1 VSTIANGGVL
11 IRPTL
16 LAQEDSVTEHG
27 PRLMQPA
34 TSDVMRKL
42 MRLVVTEGYGKAA
55 DVPGYFVGG
64 KTGTAEKTGAHG
76 YKKHANVSAFIS
88 VFPMQAPRY
97 AVYMMLDEPHGN
109 KSTGWYSTA
118 GQVSAPAAGRVIGRI
133 GPMLG
138 LFPATADAAAIQA
151 SLAIPLQP
159 GHGYGMPARHEVPT
173 AAARPDAGRPQP
185 AAGSAPVPA
194 SHDPRHEA
202 TLPTP
207 AGNTPSP
214 HLAAR

>member
-1 VSTIANGGVL
+1 
-11 IRPTL
+11 
-16 LAQEDSVTEHG
+16 
-27 PRLMQPA
+27 MQAA

-118 GQVSAPAAGRVIGRI
+118 GQVSGKMRCHNSRP
-133 GPMLG
+133 GPKPSTRAMSRSSRG
-138 LFPATADAAAIQA
+138 TSRTTGHSAATA
-151 SLAIPLQP
+151 
-159 GHGYGMPARHEVPT
+159 YGKNRSRYAHST
-173 AAARPDAGRPQP
+173 
-185 AAGSAPVPA
+185 
-194 SHDPRHEA
+194 
-202 TLPTP
+202 
-207 AGNTPSP
+207 GNGDGP
-214 HLAAR
+214 